1 MKGWFSESLPRLSL
15 ALGIGATDGQEAGR
29 AGAEGEVLSSDD
41 DELPAVGPQVEDEA
55 RIPRVREK
63 DQEAAVVGA
72 SANRR
77 SERERKATDRF
88 VEGWFGERLP
98 RLSSAL
104 GVAVAGRHKS

>member
-41 DELPAVGPQVEDEA
+41 DELPAVGSQVEDEA
-55 RIPRVREK
+55 RIPGVRGE
-63 DQEAAVVGA
+63 DQEAAIVGA
-72 SANRR
+72 SGNRR

-104 GVAVAGRHKS
+104 GVAGRHKS